1 MSCSGHVDHAE
12 AELDRGRILT
22 ENDEVDGG
30 VQHACLAAEHALKA
44 ALASEGE
51 PVPTGS
57 KGHDLSF
64 LASQA
69 SMDVPFETV
78 LLTLDGAYN
87 RAALSGH
94 TAPRHHRSG
103 LDTERRRIAHRVH
116 HGEHEPMSEHTIR
129 LAAIRD
135 HLEAVI
141 EDAGIAAELG
151 VVFGS
156 RIRGTAT
163 EASDIDVLL
172 VSDDF
177 VGVPGHRRPAP
188 ILERWEHARYGA
200 IDVLC
205 YTPEEYREFR
215 ERDERTL
222 PDRAL
227 AEGVVFVGDPDEHE
241 EYHRR
246 TMNGDNGQ

>member
-163 EASDIDVLL
+163 EASDTDVLL

-177 VGVPGHRRPAP
+177 VGFPAIVAPRRSSNAGSTLVTARSTCSAIHPRSTASSANETNGRYP
-188 ILERWEHARYGA
+188 IGRSRKVSSSSA
-200 IDVLC
+200 IQ
-205 YTPEEYREFR
+205 TNTRSIT
-215 ERDERTL
+215 DE
-222 PDRAL
+222 
-227 AEGVVFVGDPDEHE
+227 
-241 EYHRR
+241 
-246 TMNGDNGQ
+246 Q